1 MPNSPH
7 FDEPDRTPTTSRRR
21 RPSPVSLPAPATE
34 STHSA
39 GDTTPSWS
47 STWSDVD
54 TDGLDAMSGSTS
66 PSLGV
71 LSSAGFTSPAL
82 SGLEND
88 SRATSPIIG
97 GPPSPLWMATH
108 MDPTVPIDQVDE
120 GAGYE
125 SDGDAFARMHAS
137 WSRDAGLRALKPAPT
152 EAAASQITPKET
164 SPSADANHD
173 NELIKDCTSTATSS
187 TNENGIL
194 PMVVAAGLATLAAAD
209 ATGAAHSVA
218 NSLPHGVE
226 HEHQF
231 SAPDSPSTTS
241 LVLAWGV
248 SKVASMVARVLAID
262 DPMLA
267 PELVPANEK
276 LADVVSSTRAAAA
289 HAAAVSAARPS
300 THNTRKTVTNNAD
313 DDATPIPLELPTTLP
328 RSASHASLL
337 AFAAKYA
344 DLDDPPA
351 PMEPPTSIRRRPRY
365 TVPRSDRRPH
375 APSREEAGGDDTGGG
390 MLVSTL
396 AALWRSVVPAVP
408 AAVEATSANG
418 GERRNDDEEDEEEIV
433 DDAAPPLFARSHHM
447 DGLDTLG
454 ARLGFGISV
463 PDLSAA
469 FPKLTVF

>member
-1 MPNSPH
+1 MPDSPH
-7 FDEPDRTPTTSRRR
+7 FEPDSTPTTSRRR

-34 STHSA
+34 STHLA
-39 GDTTPSWS
+39 GNTTPSWS

-88 SRATSPIIG
+88 SRAASPIIG

-108 MDPTVPIDQVDE
+108 MDPTVLIDHVDE
-120 GAGYE
+120 GESYE

-137 WSRDAGLRALKPAPT
+137 WSRDAGLRALEPALT
-152 EAAASQITPKET
+152 EAAVSHVTREQAS
-164 SPSADANHD
+164 SSADANRD
-173 NELIKDCTSTATSS
+173 DESTKECGSETTRTS
-187 TNENGIL
+187 ENAIL

-218 NSLPHGVE
+218 NSLPHEGAE
-226 HEHQF
+226 HEHRS

-262 DPMLA
+262 DPMFA
-267 PELVPANEK
+267 PEPAHADEK

-289 HAAAVSAARPS
+289 HAAAVSASRPS
-300 THNTRKTVTNNAD
+300 THSARATLTNNAD

-344 DLDDPPA
+344 DLEDPPA
-351 PMEPPTSIRRRPRY
+351 TMEPPTPIRRRPRY
-365 TVPRSDRRPH
+365 PAPRSDRRPR
-375 APSREEAGGDDTGGG
+375 APSREVAGSDETGSG

-408 AAVEATSANG
+408 AAVEATSTDG
-418 GERRNDDEEDEEEIV
+418 GEHQDGDEEDEDEMV

>member
-7 FDEPDRTPTTSRRR
+7 IDEPDRTPTATRRR
-21 RPSPVSLPAPATE
+21 RPSPVPLPASATE
-34 STHSA
+34 SAHLA

-88 SRATSPIIG
+88 SRATSPIAD

-108 MDPTVPIDQVDE
+108 LDPTVPIDHVDE
-120 GAGYE
+120 GDGYE
-125 SDGDAFARMHAS
+125 SDGNAFARMHAS
-137 WSRDAGLRALKPAPT
+137 WSRDIGLRALEPAPA
-152 EAAASQITPKET
+152 EAAASHVTHEPT
-164 SPSADANHD
+164 STSADANRD
-173 NELIKDCTSTATSS
+173 NESIKDCASTTTSNKS
-187 TNENGIL
+187 ENGIL

-209 ATGAAHSVA
+209 VTGAAHSVA
-218 NSLPHGVE
+218 NSLPHEGGE
-226 HEHQF
+226 HEYR
-231 SAPDSPSTTS
+231 SNAPDSPSTTS

-267 PELVPANEK
+267 PEPAHADEK

-289 HAAAVSAARPS
+289 HAAAASASRNR
-300 THNTRKTVTNNAD
+300 NTRAPVTNTAD
-313 DDATPIPLELPTTLP
+313 DDSTPIPLELPTTLP

-337 AFAAKYA
+337 SFAAKYA

-351 PMEPPTSIRRRPRY
+351 PMEPPAPIRRRPRY
-365 TVPRSDRRPH
+365 PAPRSDRLPR
-375 APSREEAGGDDTGGG
+375 APSREVAGSDNTSGGV
-390 MLVSTL
+390 LVSTL
-396 AALWRSVVPAVP
+396 AALWRSVLPAVP

-418 GERRNDDEEDEEEIV
+418 GERRNDDEEDENEMV
-433 DDAAPPLFARSHHM
+433 DDAAPPLFARGHHM

>member
-7 FDEPDRTPTTSRRR
+7 FDEPDRTPTASRRR

-34 STHSA
+34 SAHLP

-108 MDPTVPIDQVDE
+108 MDPTGPIDHVEE
-120 GAGYE
+120 GDCE

-137 WSRDAGLRALKPAPT
+137 WFRDAGLRALEPAPT
-152 EAAASQITPKET
+152 EAAASHVTREET
-164 SPSADANHD
+164 STSADANRD
-173 NELIKDCTSTATSS
+173 ESTKDCALTATSS

-194 PMVVAAGLATLAAAD
+194 PMVVAAGLASLAAVD

-218 NSLPHGVE
+218 NSLPREGHE
-226 HEHQF
+226 HEHQ
-231 SAPDSPSTTS
+231 SNAPDSPSTTS

-267 PELVPANEK
+267 PEPAHADEK

-289 HAAAVSAARPS
+289 HAAAVSASRTS
-300 THNTRKTVTNNAD
+300 TRNPRATVTNNTD

-351 PMEPPTSIRRRPRY
+351 PMEPPTPIRRRPRY
-365 TVPRSDRRPH
+365 PAPRSDRRPR
-375 APSREEAGGDDTGGG
+375 APSREIAINDEAGGG

-408 AAVEATSANG
+408 AAVEATAANG
-418 GERRNDDEEDEEEIV
+418 GERRDDDEEDEDEMV